1 MFGFNIDAGSIRS
14 GLESALEGSS
24 GQAPSG
30 LAPTGGGDGRPTLTP
45 EQRAS
50 IIQMLAKLRGRGIQ
64 MAEGGAAGF
73 PDLNKDGKISYAD
86 VLKGRGVEMA
96 GGGIADIPLHYG
108 MGGVLG
114 TLGRIAGTVLLT
126 PFLGPVGASAA
137 SSAAVGALEGK
148 DTDEIIGDAA
158 LSALFSYGSGQI
170 FGGADGI
177 ASDVFGE
184 GTLGETVSDVAGE
197 EAASSLTGAE
207 ITKAGEG
214 FLTAP
219 QYALDAGVSEITPT
233 LGSDLAAGAQPTYL
247 QKLGATPVSDI
258 AMQAAGE
265 GVKYALT
272 PPEPE
277 PFSMEEEDPY
287 TIAPAA
293 PMQRQLAPAGSRTF
307 FSPYSLQA
315 QPVMAEGGPAKL
327 NENDFVITADVVS
340 DIGDGDTTA
349 GAKRLAN
356 ELGMSAG
363 GANYQKGNV
372 VNSGLQGLVGGP
384 GSGLDDKV
392 QATIGGRQAARL
404 SRGEFVIP
412 RNKVAEIGGG
422 NITKGHEK
430 LYNLMK
436 NVRKDKNGTPQQPG
450 PLSRT
455 LSSMMG

>member
-14 GLESALEGSS
+14 GLESALEGTS

-50 IIQMLAKLRGRGIQ
+50 IIQMLVKLRGRGIQ

-96 GGGIADIPLHYG
+96 SGGIADIPLHYG
-108 MGGVLG
+108 IGGVLG
-114 TLGRIAGTVLLT
+114 TLGRVAGTVLLT

-148 DTDEIIGDAA
+148 ETDEILGDAA
-158 LSALFSYGSGQI
+158 MSALFSYGAGQI

-177 ASDVFGE
+177 ASDIVGDA
-184 GTLGETVSDVAGE
+184 TLGETVGDVAGE

-219 QYALDAGVSEITPT
+219 QYGFAGETAPGFTGFEASAFE
-233 LGSDLAAGAQPTYL
+233 DPTYL
-247 QKLGATPVSDI
+247 QKLGATPMSDI

-277 PFSMEEEDPY
+277 PFSMEEQDPY

-293 PMQRQLAPAGSRTF
+293 PMQRQLAPSGSRTF

>member
-50 IIQMLAKLRGRGIQ
+50 IIQMLAKLRGRGLQ

-108 MGGVLG
+108 IGGILG
-114 TLGRIAGTVLLT
+114 TLGRVAGTVLLT

-148 DTDEIIGDAA
+148 ETDEILGDAA
-158 LSALFSYGSGQI
+158 MSALFSYGAGQI

-177 ASDVFGE
+177 ASDVFGDA
-184 GTLGETVSDVAGE
+184 TLGETVSDVAGE

-207 ITKAGEG
+207 VTKAGEG

-219 QYALDAGVSEITPT
+219 QYTPT
-233 LGSDLAAGAQPTYL
+233 GYGLADVGMSPEAVVEPTYL

-277 PFSMEEEDPY
+277 PFSMEEQDPY

-293 PMQRQLAPAGSRTF
+293 PMQRRLAPAGSRTF

-356 ELGMSAG
+356 EFGMSAG

>member
-1 MFGFNIDAGSIRS
+1 MVGFNLDTGNSGFQIGLEGTSGKMPTGSI
-14 GLESALEGSS
+14 
-24 GQAPSG
+24 
-30 LAPTGGGDGRPTLTP
+30 PTGGAPNISSITP
-45 EQRAS
+45 EQRAR
-50 IIQMLAKLRGRGIQ
+50 IMDMLAKIRGVE
-64 MAEGGAAGF
+64 MAQGGAAGF
-73 PDLNKDGKISYAD
+73 PDLNKDGKVSYAD

-108 MGGVLG
+108 RGGILG
-114 TLGRIAGTVLLT
+114 TLGKIAGTVLLSAI
-126 PFLGPVGASAA
+126 PGVGPLAA
-137 SSAAVGALEGK
+137 AAGSSAIVDTIEG
-148 DTDEIIGDAA
+148 DPIDEIVGNAA
-158 LSALFSYGSGQI
+158 MSALFSYGSGQI
-170 FGGADGI
+170 FGGSDGL
-177 ASDVFGE
+177 ASDIVGDS
-184 GTLGETVSDVAGE
+184 TLGETVGDIAGE
-197 EAASSLTGAE
+197 EAASSLTGTN

-214 FLTAP
+214 FLTSP
-219 QYALDAGVSEITPT
+219 EYAGI
-233 LGSDLAAGAQPTYL
+233 SDLPPVLGDVGASTESIVDPTYL
-247 QKLGATPVSDI
+247 QRLGATPMSDI

-277 PFSMEEEDPY
+277 PFSMEEQDPY
-287 TIAPAA
+287 TIPPVA
-293 PMQRQLAPAGSRTF
+293 PMQRQLAPSGSRTF

-315 QPVMAEGGPAKL
+315 QPLMAEGGPAKL

-340 DIGDGDTTA
+340 NIGDGDTTA
-349 GAKRLAN
+349 GAQRLAN

-422 NITKGHEK
+422 DITKGHEK
-430 LYNLMK
+430 LYSLMK
-436 NVRKDKNGTPQQPG
+436 NVRRDKNGTPQQPG
-450 PLSRT
+450 PLSKT

>member
-1 MFGFNIDAGSIRS
+1 MVGFNMDMGNTGLQI
-14 GLESALEGSS
+14 GLEGVS
-24 GQAPSG
+24 GRMPTG
-30 LAPTGGGDGRPTLTP
+30 RAPTGGVPNISSISP
-45 EQRAS
+45 EQRAR
-50 IIQMLAKLRGRGIQ
+50 IMEMLAKIRGIQ

-96 GGGIADIPLHYG
+96 SGGIADIPIHYG
-108 MGGVLG
+108 MGGILG

-137 SSAAVGALEGK
+137 SSAAVGVLEGK
-148 DTDEIIGDAA
+148 EPDELLGDAA
-158 LSALFSYGSGQI
+158 MSALFSYGAGEI
-170 FGGADGI
+170 FGSAGAEAGKTSI
-177 ASDVFGE
+177 AEDVFGT
-184 GTLGETVSDVAGE
+184 GTLASDTGI
-197 EAASSLTGAE
+197 EAL
-207 ITKAGEG
+207 
-214 FLTAP
+214 
-219 QYALDAGVSEITPT
+219 
-233 LGSDLAAGAQPTYL
+233 QPSPEFMDFEAVPDTYL
-247 QKLGATPVSDI
+247 QQLGQMKTADVASTAV
-258 AMQAAGE
+258 GE

-287 TIAPAA
+287 TIAPSA
-293 PMQRQLAPAGSRTF
+293 PMQRRLAPVGSRTF
-307 FSPYSLQA
+307 FSPYSLQP

-356 ELGMSAG
+356 EFGMSAG

-436 NVRKDKNGTPQQPG
+436 NVREDKNGTPQQPG

>member
-1 MFGFNIDAGSIRS
+1 MVGFNMDMGNAGLQI
-14 GLESALEGSS
+14 GLEGVS
-24 GQAPSG
+24 GRMPTG
-30 LAPTGGGDGRPTLTP
+30 GAPTGGAPDMSSISP
-45 EQRAS
+45 EQRAR
-50 IIQMLAKLRGRGIQ
+50 IMEMLAKIRGIQ

-86 VLKGRGVEMA
+86 VLKGRGVELA
-96 GGGIADIPLHYG
+96 GGGIADIPVRYG
-108 MGGVLG
+108 IGGVLG

-148 DTDEIIGDAA
+148 ETDEILGDAA
-158 LSALFSYGSGQI
+158 MSALFSYGSGQLLGSAGAEAGKTSI
-170 FGGADGI
+170 AEDFFGTGDL
-177 ASDVFGE
+177 ASDTGIEALQPAEQLSGLMGFE
-184 GTLGETVSDVAGE
+184 GSTDVINQ
-197 EAASSLTGAE
+197 AAAPSS
-207 ITKAGEG
+207 INVN
-214 FLTAP
+214 
-219 QYALDAGVSEITPT
+219 D
-233 LGSDLAAGAQPTYL
+233 PTYL
-247 QKLGATPVSDI
+247 QQLGQMKTADVATT
-258 AMQAAGE
+258 AAGE
-265 GVKYALT
+265 GIKYALT

-293 PMQRQLAPAGSRTF
+293 PMQRQLAPSGSRTF

-315 QPVMAEGGPAKL
+315 QPLMAEGGPAKL

-412 RNKVAEIGGG
+412 RNKVVEIGGG

-436 NVRKDKNGTPQQPG
+436 NVRKNKNGTPQQPG

>member
-1 MFGFNIDAGSIRS
+1 
-14 GLESALEGSS
+14 
-24 GQAPSG
+24 
-30 LAPTGGGDGRPTLTP
+30 
-45 EQRAS
+45 
-50 IIQMLAKLRGRGIQ
+50 
-64 MAEGGAAGF
+64 
-73 PDLNKDGKISYAD
+73 
-86 VLKGRGVEMA
+86 
-96 GGGIADIPLHYG
+96 
-108 MGGVLG
+108 
-114 TLGRIAGTVLLT
+114 
-126 PFLGPVGASAA
+126 
-137 SSAAVGALEGK
+137 
-148 DTDEIIGDAA
+148 
-158 LSALFSYGSGQI
+158 
-170 FGGADGI
+170 
-177 ASDVFGE
+177 
-184 GTLGETVSDVAGE
+184 
-197 EAASSLTGAE
+197 
-207 ITKAGEG
+207 
-214 FLTAP
+214 
-219 QYALDAGVSEITPT
+219 
-233 LGSDLAAGAQPTYL
+233 
-247 QKLGATPVSDI
+247 
-258 AMQAAGE
+258 
-265 GVKYALT
+265 
-272 PPEPE
+272 
-277 PFSMEEEDPY
+277 
-287 TIAPAA
+287 
-293 PMQRQLAPAGSRTF
+293 
-307 FSPYSLQA
+307 
-315 QPVMAEGGPAKL
+315 MAEGGPAKI

>member
-1 MFGFNIDAGSIRS
+1 MVGFNLDMGNSGFQIGLEGASGKMPTGSI
-14 GLESALEGSS
+14 
-24 GQAPSG
+24 
-30 LAPTGGGDGRPTLTP
+30 PTGGAPNISSINP
-45 EQRAS
+45 EQRAR
-50 IIQMLAKLRGRGIQ
+50 IMDMLAKIRGVE
-64 MAEGGAAGF
+64 MAQGGAAGF
-73 PDLNKDGKISYAD
+73 PDLNKDGKVSYAD

-96 GGGIADIPLHYG
+96 GGGIADIPLRYG
-108 MGGVLG
+108 SGGNILG

-137 SSAAVGALEGK
+137 SSAVVGTLEGK
-148 DTDEIIGDAA
+148 ETDEILGDAA
-158 LSALFSYGSGQI
+158 MSALFSYGSGQI
-170 FGGADGI
+170 FGSAGAEAGKT
-177 ASDVFGE
+177 SLSEDVFGTGDLASDTGIEALQPAEQLSGLTGLE
-184 GTLGETVSDVAGE
+184 GTGIDLGGTITAADTVAGLDAAAPSSINDPSYLQQLGQMKTADVA
-197 EAASSLTGAE
+197 T
-207 ITKAGEG
+207 
-214 FLTAP
+214 TA
-219 QYALDAGVSEITPT
+219 V
-233 LGSDLAAGAQPTYL
+233 
-247 QKLGATPVSDI
+247 
-258 AMQAAGE
+258 GE

-277 PFSMEEEDPY
+277 PFSMEEQDPY

-293 PMQRQLAPAGSRTF
+293 PMQRQLAPEGSRTF

-315 QPVMAEGGPAKL
+315 QPLMAEGGPAKI

-422 NITKGHEK
+422 DITKGHEK
-430 LYNLMK
+430 LYSLMK
-436 NVRKDKNGTPQQPG
+436 NVRRDKNGTPQQPG
-450 PLSRT
+450 PLSKT

>member
-1 MFGFNIDAGSIRS
+1 MTSI
-14 GLESALEGSS
+14 
-24 GQAPSG
+24 
-30 LAPTGGGDGRPTLTP
+30 
-45 EQRAS
+45 
-50 IIQMLAKLRGRGIQ
+50 
-64 MAEGGAAGF
+64 AE
-73 PDLNKDGKISYAD
+73 
-86 VLKGRGVEMA
+86 
-96 GGGIADIPLHYG
+96 
-108 MGGVLG
+108 
-114 TLGRIAGTVLLT
+114 
-126 PFLGPVGASAA
+126 
-137 SSAAVGALEGK
+137 
-148 DTDEIIGDAA
+148 
-158 LSALFSYGSGQI
+158 
-170 FGGADGI
+170 
-177 ASDVFGE
+177 DVFGT
-184 GTLGETVSDVAGE
+184 GTLASDTGIEVLQPSIEPTQVFDVAGV
-197 EAASSLTGAE
+197 
-207 ITKAGEG
+207 
-214 FLTAP
+214 P
-219 QYALDAGVSEITPT
+219 SE
-233 LGSDLAAGAQPTYL
+233 PTYL
-247 QKLGATPVSDI
+247 QQLGQMKTADVASTAV
-258 AMQAAGE
+258 GE
-265 GVKYALT
+265 GIKYALT

-287 TIAPAA
+287 TIPPTA
-293 PMQRQLAPAGSRTF
+293 PMQRQLAPSGSRTF
-307 FSPYSLQA
+307 FSPYTLQP

>member
-1 MFGFNIDAGSIRS
+1 MVGFNLDMGNSGFQIGLEGATGKMPTGSI
-14 GLESALEGSS
+14 
-24 GQAPSG
+24 
-30 LAPTGGGDGRPTLTP
+30 PTGGAPDISSITP
-45 EQRAS
+45 EQRAR
-50 IIQMLAKLRGRGIQ
+50 IMDMLAKIRGVE
-64 MAEGGAAGF
+64 MAQGGAAGF
-73 PDLNKDGKISYAD
+73 PDLNKDGKVSYAD

-96 GGGIADIPLHYG
+96 GGGIADIPLRYG
-108 MGGVLG
+108 SGGILG

-148 DTDEIIGDAA
+148 EVDEILGDAA
-158 LSALFSYGSGQI
+158 MSALFSYGSGQI
-170 FGGADGI
+170 FGSAGAEAGKT
-177 ASDVFGE
+177 SLSEDVFGTGTLASDTGLEALQPAEQLSGLTGLE
-184 GTLGETVSDVAGE
+184 GTGIDLGGTITAADTVAGLDAAAPSSINDPSYLQQLGQMKTADVA
-197 EAASSLTGAE
+197 
-207 ITKAGEG
+207 
-214 FLTAP
+214 
-219 QYALDAGVSEITPT
+219 
-233 LGSDLAAGAQPTYL
+233 
-247 QKLGATPVSDI
+247 AT
-258 AMQAAGE
+258 AAGE

-287 TIAPAA
+287 TIPPAA

-315 QPVMAEGGPAKL
+315 QPLMAEGGPAKL

-422 NITKGHEK
+422 DITKGHEK
-430 LYNLMK
+430 LYSLMK
-436 NVRKDKNGTPQQPG
+436 NVRRDKNGTPQQPG
-450 PLSRT
+450 PLSKT

>member
-1 MFGFNIDAGSIRS
+1 MVGFNMNMGNAGLQV
-14 GLESALEGSS
+14 GLEGVS
-24 GQAPSG
+24 GRMPTG
-30 LAPTGGGDGRPTLTP
+30 RAPTGGVPNISSISP
-45 EQRAS
+45 EQRTR
-50 IIQMLAKLRGRGIQ
+50 IMEMLAKIRGIQ

-86 VLKGRGVEMA
+86 VLRGRGVEMA
-96 GGGIADIPLHYG
+96 GGGIADIPLHYRRGGILG
-108 MGGVLG
+108 M
-114 TLGRIAGTVLLT
+114 LGRIAGTVLLT

-137 SSAAVGALEGK
+137 SSAAVGVLEGK
-148 DTDEIIGDAA
+148 EPDEILGDAA
-158 LSALFSYGSGQI
+158 MSALFSYGAGKI

-177 ASDVFGE
+177 ASDIVGDT
-184 GTLGETVSDVAGE
+184 TLGETVGEFGGE
-197 EAASSLTGAE
+197 EAASSLTGTN

-214 FLTAP
+214 FFTSP
-219 QYALDAGVSEITPT
+219 EYAGI
-233 LGSDLAAGAQPTYL
+233 SDLPPVQGDVGADTASIVEPTYL
-247 QKLGATPVSDI
+247 QKLGATPMSNI

-265 GVKYALT
+265 GIKYALT

-287 TIAPAA
+287 TISPAA
-293 PMQRQLAPAGSRTF
+293 PMQRRLAPIGSRTF
-307 FSPYSLQA
+307 FNPYSLQP

-372 VNSGLQGLVGGP
+372 INSGLQGLVGGP

-436 NVRKDKNGTPQQPG
+436 NVREDKNGTPQQPG

>member
-1 MFGFNIDAGSIRS
+1 MVGFNMDMGNTGLQI
-14 GLESALEGSS
+14 GLEGVS
-24 GQAPSG
+24 GRMPTG
-30 LAPTGGGDGRPTLTP
+30 GAPTGGAPDMSSISP
-45 EQRAS
+45 EQRAR
-50 IIQMLAKLRGRGIQ
+50 IMEMLAKIRGIQ

-86 VLKGRGVEMA
+86 VLKGRGVELA
-96 GGGIADIPLHYG
+96 GGGIADIPVRYG
-108 MGGVLG
+108 IGGVLG

-148 DTDEIIGDAA
+148 ETDEILGDAA
-158 LSALFSYGSGQI
+158 MSALFSYGSGQLL
-170 FGGADGI
+170 GSAGAEAGKTTL
-177 ASDVFGE
+177 SEDVFGT
-184 GTLGETVSDVAGE
+184 GTLASDTGIEALQPSIEPTQVFDVAGV
-197 EAASSLTGAE
+197 
-207 ITKAGEG
+207 
-214 FLTAP
+214 P
-219 QYALDAGVSEITPT
+219 SE
-233 LGSDLAAGAQPTYL
+233 PTYL
-247 QKLGATPVSDI
+247 QQLGQMKTADVATT
-258 AMQAAGE
+258 AAGE
-265 GVKYALT
+265 GIKYALT

-287 TIAPAA
+287 TIPPTA
-293 PMQRQLAPAGSRTF
+293 PMQRQLAPSGSRTF
-307 FSPYSLQA
+307 FSPYTLQP

>member
-1 MFGFNIDAGSIRS
+1 M
-14 GLESALEGSS
+14 LSS
-24 GQAPSG
+24 ERFYFKKQ
-30 LAPTGGGDGRPTLTP
+30 
-45 EQRAS
+45 
-50 IIQMLAKLRGRGIQ
+50 
-64 MAEGGAAGF
+64 F
-73 PDLNKDGKISYAD
+73 
-86 VLKGRGVEMA
+86 
-96 GGGIADIPLHYG
+96 
-108 MGGVLG
+108 
-114 TLGRIAGTVLLT
+114 LL
-126 PFLGPVGASAA
+126 PARHVAFVCH
-137 SSAAVGALEGK
+137 GALHF
-148 DTDEIIGDAA
+148 
-158 LSALFSYGSGQI
+158 LFP
-170 FGGADGI
+170 
-177 ASDVFGE
+177 
-184 GTLGETVSDVAGE
+184 AGE

-219 QYALDAGVSEITPT
+219 QYAIKSGVSEMTPT

-247 QKLGATPVSDI
+247 QKLGATPMSDI
-258 AMQAAGE
+258 ATQAAGE
-265 GVKYALT
+265 GIKYALT

-287 TIAPAA
+287 TIDPAA

-315 QPVMAEGGPAKL
+315 QPVMAKGGPAKL

-340 DIGDGDTTA
+340 NIGDGDTTA

-363 GANYQKGNV
+363 GASYQKGNV

>member
-1 MFGFNIDAGSIRS
+1 MVGFNLDTGNSGFQIGLEGTSGKMPTGSIPN
-14 GLESALEGSS
+14 GGAPNISS
-24 GQAPSG
+24 M
-30 LAPTGGGDGRPTLTP
+30 TP
-45 EQRAS
+45 EQRAR
-50 IIQMLAKLRGRGIQ
+50 IMDMLAKI
-64 MAEGGAAGF
+64 
-73 PDLNKDGKISYAD
+73 
-86 VLKGRGVEMA
+86 RGVEMA

-108 MGGVLG
+108 SGGNILG

-148 DTDEIIGDAA
+148 ETDEILGDAA
-158 LSALFSYGSGQI
+158 MSALFSYGAGQI

-177 ASDVFGE
+177 ASDIVGDA
-184 GTLGETVSDVAGE
+184 TLGETVGDVAGE

-219 QYALDAGVSEITPT
+219 EYGFAGETAPGFTGFETSAFE
-233 LGSDLAAGAQPTYL
+233 DPTYL
-247 QKLGATPVSDI
+247 QQVGATPVSDI

-277 PFSMEEEDPY
+277 PFSMEEQDPY

-293 PMQRQLAPAGSRTF
+293 PMQRQLAPSESRTF

-315 QPVMAEGGPAKL
+315 QPVMAEGGPAKI

-340 DIGDGDTTA
+340 NIGDGDTTA

-356 ELGMSAG
+356 ALGMSAG
-363 GANYQKGNV
+363 GASYQKGNV